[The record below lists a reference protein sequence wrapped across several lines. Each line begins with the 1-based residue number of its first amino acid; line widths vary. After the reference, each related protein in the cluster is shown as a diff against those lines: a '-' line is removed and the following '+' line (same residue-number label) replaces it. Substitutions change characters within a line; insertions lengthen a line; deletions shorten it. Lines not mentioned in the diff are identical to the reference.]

1 MYHFDKGTPPYH
13 TGASNCVFY
22 SKHEQKLPLDIF
34 IHALS
39 QGALGIECRRSDRQ
53 VIEMINSLNDEYN
66 LLEIFAKR
74 TFPAKL
80 ESGCSAPV
88 GVISRIRPNSICL
101 EGCVL
106 DHHGI

>member
-1 MYHFDKGTPPYH
+1 
-13 TGASNCVFY
+13 
-22 SKHEQKLPLDIF
+22 LDIF

-39 QGALGIECRRSDRQ
+39 QGALGIEGRRNDRQ

-88 GVISRIRPNSICL
+88 GVISRIRPTSICL

-106 DHHGI
+106 DHHGIRRIDDKFEIKFDSSLCDLDLFF